1 LVVASIT
8 ELAELDGDE
17 AAISQEK
24 LEGSWRF
31 TLQPRALNCQKLQ
44 QNCQKLPNNKKQL
57 LTPRNES
64 DRSMPANSAS
74 GRRMREELNASLF
87 RGNLHRSVH
96 LSFLRLES

>member
-31 TLQPRALNCQKLQ
+31 TLQPRALNCPKITT
-44 QNCQKLPNNKKQL
+44 KLPKIAKQQK
-57 LTPRNES
+57 TVTVQV
-64 DRSMPANSAS
+64 
-74 GRRMREELNASLF
+74 G
-87 RGNLHRSVH
+87 
-96 LSFLRLES
+96 